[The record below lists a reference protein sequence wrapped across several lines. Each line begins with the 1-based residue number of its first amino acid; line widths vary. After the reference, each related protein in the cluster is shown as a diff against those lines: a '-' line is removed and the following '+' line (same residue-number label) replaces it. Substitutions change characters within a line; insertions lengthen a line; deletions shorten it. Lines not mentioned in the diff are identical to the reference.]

1 MNKHLTNRRTA
12 GPVPA
17 RITTSNSIAS
27 RGSTGHSNDQQRGV
41 LPAESR
47 PPPVSVPYKPCG
59 MRLAQKMRVVPHSE
73 RVFNAC
79 RTDRLENATGMRLAQ
94 RVRVVPRSRESIQ
107 RMPELAR
114 TVRTM
119 AAGPAPAGPSDLRRP
134 RISDAR
140 PHRCNRCHLAT
151 CAMGKSEETAS
162 AYSTASGRGNRK
174 QLAHGKGQKRHQ
186 DGDQGLRVRITVT
199 VPMSTAMILPHDQ

>member
-1 MNKHLTNRRTA
+1 MRMNKHLTNRRTA

-119 AAGPAPAGPSDLRRP
+119 AAGPAPAGPPYREPYRWLLKAEGSRAVGTFVNVSGADCPLP
-134 RISDAR
+134 VISPGCTMIRLIHAANHGFANGY
-140 PHRCNRCHLAT
+140 PIKA
-151 CAMGKSEETAS
+151 KSEKS
-162 AYSTASGRGNRK
+162 C
-174 QLAHGKGQKRHQ
+174 
-186 DGDQGLRVRITVT
+186 
-199 VPMSTAMILPHDQ
+199 